1 MAKWVNVGGY
11 WKQVSNMWVNVGG
24 TWRKVSNEW
33 VNVGGTWRQSF
44 SSAFSA
50 PASISATASSSTS
63 ITVTWTASIPDSG
76 YTVTYDVYRSTT
88 TTPPTSTSTPL
99 VSGITGLSENNT
111 GGLTTG
117 TTYYYWVRAVE
128 TNGTTTNKTSW
139 TGPASAI
146 PVALNPALTPALSI
160 TSSTSTGFTIYLSNY
175 DATYTW
181 GMSITA
187 GSGSISPS
195 TITGN
200 GYYVVTT
207 SGSATVTVTTTKAG
221 SYGGSASI
229 TGSAS
234 VLTITASTG
243 SSPGSFSASWS
254 NPPAGTAKYNV
265 TAAGSGSGSLLPSYH
280 LLGTTVTSQAWTN
293 GTPSTTYTIYVDA
306 LNSGGAII
314 QSATPVSVVSGAS
327 SPPPPPPPASP
338 PPASPPPASPPPAS
352 PPPPPP
358 GCNCIPNVCVGG
370 SCCVTCGCLCV
381 SGACKA
387 C

>member
-139 TGPASAI
+139 TGPASAT

-265 TAAGSGSGSLLPSYH
+265 TAAGSGSGSLLPSYQ

-293 GTPSTTYTIYVDA
+293 GTPSTTYTIHVDA

-327 SPPPPPPPASP
+327 SPPPPP

>member
-1 MAKWVNVGGY
+1 MQVQISNGSAWNTISQIQISDGTSWNTVKAGY
-11 WKQVSNMWVNVGG
+11 ISNGS
-24 TWRKVSNEW
+24 TWN
-33 VNVGGTWRQSF
+33 QF
-44 SSAFSA
+44 YSSGFQA
-50 PASISATASSSTS
+50 PVSISATASSSTS
-63 ITVTWTASIPDSG
+63 ITVTWAASAPDSG

-243 SSPGSFSASWS
+243 SSSGSFSASWS

-265 TAAGSGSGSLLPSYH
+265 TAAGSGSGSLLPSYQ